1 MADGKKGGVAAKVEG
16 AAEAAVETV
25 ETAVETA
32 VEAVEH
38 VLSEAEQR
46 ATDLVH
52 NWRAEHLT
60 NNAFSQDTGAW
71 NVLHEKLS
79 HLIRAIVE
87 EIG

>member
-1 MADGKKGGVAAKVEG
+1 MADDKKGGVAAKVEG
-16 AAEAAVETV
+16 AAEAVAETVEAAVET
-25 ETAVETA
+25 
-32 VEAVEH
+32 VEH
-38 VLSEAEQR
+38 VLSEAEQK

-52 NWRAEHLT
+52 KWRAEHLT